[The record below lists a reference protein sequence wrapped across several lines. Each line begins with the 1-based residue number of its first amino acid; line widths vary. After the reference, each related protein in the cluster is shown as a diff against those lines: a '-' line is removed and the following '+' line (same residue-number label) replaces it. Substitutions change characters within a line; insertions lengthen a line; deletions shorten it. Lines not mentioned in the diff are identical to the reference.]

1 MIWKLISILSFFK
14 ESLKNNELLP
24 SPEEDQA
31 EEDHYSGEFHQAEKA
46 DDREQQRKEE
56 MDDGVRTPPPLP
68 SMLKTSPKMSDEV
81 SSTVN
86 IKTPERSSFEA
97 TLNKGENPT
106 VWSGEVD
113 MPDVAKFA
121 VTAHAVSG
129 NTDYLTVDLRE
140 SLKIVGRIPPQTIW
154 DYLVQ
159 VRELGTKEML
169 LIRLQPTSDSE
180 AAANYSRFFEYLQ
193 GRGRFAVVG
202 NASKNVKDCYVL
214 PLGAEDKLHECLMPL
229 DGPGLP
235 EGGEGRR
242 HGMLLALIV
251 RGRRK
256 RPRDTYYISLKKA
269 KDKGSKGGSSSSPPQ
284 LTDEDIK
291 DMVENSGETPRKK
304 SKDSMDEDYDPA
316 MAGQGFGGGGE
327 DEGSC

>member
-1 MIWKLISILSFFK
+1 
-14 ESLKNNELLP
+14 
-24 SPEEDQA
+24 
-31 EEDHYSGEFHQAEKA
+31 
-46 DDREQQRKEE
+46 
-56 MDDGVRTPPPLP
+56 
-68 SMLKTSPKMSDEV
+68 MLKTSPKMSDEV
-81 SSTVN
+81 SSTVH

-97 TLNKGENPT
+97 TLNKGDNPT
-106 VWSGEVD
+106 VWAGEVD
-113 MPDVAKFA
+113 MPDVARFA

-140 SLKIVGRIPPQTIW
+140 SLKIVGRIPPRTIW

-159 VRELGTKEML
+159 VKELGTKEIL
-169 LIRLQPTSDSE
+169 LIRLQPTSDGE
-180 AAANYSRFFEYLQ
+180 AVNYNRFFEYLQ

-214 PLGAEDKLHECLMPL
+214 PLGPEDRLHECLMPL

-235 EGGEGRR
+235 GSGGEGEGDDSRGRR

-269 KDKGSKGGSSSSPPQ
+269 KEKSSKSSSSPPQ

-316 MAGQGFGGGGE
+316 MAGQGFGGGE
-327 DEGSC
+327 DEERCQDIFDMDFVDF